1 MKELEHLY
9 QQCKD
14 KVRYGNLWSSF
25 TVAELIEYSRIKAK
39 RGGIIFSA
47 DSGHVM
53 KSDYMTE
60 KKRIE
65 SSIDDL
71 LDAANLC
78 IMAAKRIEE
87 LNG

>member
-1 MKELEHLY
+1 
-9 QQCKD
+9 
-14 KVRYGNLWSSF
+14 
-25 TVAELIEYSRIKAK
+25 
-39 RGGIIFSA
+39 
-47 DSGHVM
+47 M